1 VRKRRTEYSA
11 VWAYTP
17 AMGVSTGTVITH
29 QSNLYA
35 KLGVHS
41 RAGLLAALQFRQ
53 IGARAIVEPPSG

>member
-1 VRKRRTEYSA
+1 MFTPCLLMRTRRGISLVGAYSA

-17 AMGVSTGTVITH
+17 AMRVSTGTVITH

-41 RAGLLAALQFRQ
+41 RAGLLAALL
-53 IGARAIVEPPSG
+53 SM